1 MAINNS
7 WWRCHNGSSH

>member
-1 MAINNS
+1 MAINNI